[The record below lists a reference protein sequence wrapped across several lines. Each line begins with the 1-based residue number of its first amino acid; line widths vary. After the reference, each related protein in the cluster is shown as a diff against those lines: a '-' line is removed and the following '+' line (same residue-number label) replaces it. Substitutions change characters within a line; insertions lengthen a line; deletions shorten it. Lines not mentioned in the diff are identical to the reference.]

1 MSATALASLGRATA
15 SARISVSR
23 LPPAYFSLSSSLRPT
38 TILLRPPATT
48 RSATT
53 DSTSTPPA
61 KPTTSASVSSLFQTA
76 AAEAA
81 AAAASATSAGPSS
94 SAPLLTTA
102 SLPTSTGRT
111 PAAKNWTGKLPTF
124 STGDFRVSPRKLL
137 LLARMIRG
145 LTLSEAEVQM
155 KMSKKRPADRVR
167 AMLHRAA
174 ASLEHNYAVDPKQ
187 YVVSQAWV
195 GKGTYLKRIKIH
207 GRARFGVMHRP
218 AGHLKVVLEA
228 KKMDTTA
235 EEREFEKLVR
245 MMRKHSLYV
254 TMKQDAPLHAVY
266 PPWSS
271 KPWKYVTSPKWVSP
285 DNALVKHR

>member
-1 MSATALASLGRATA
+1 MSAPTLLTVRRATA
-15 SARISVSR
+15 SACAGVSR
-23 LPPAYFSLSSSLRPT
+23 LLPASLSSSLRSTAVVRTPIT
-38 TILLRPPATT
+38 A

-53 DSTSTPPA
+53 DSASAPPA
-61 KPTTSASVSSLFQTA
+61 KPKTSASVSSLFQTA

-81 AAAASATSAGPSS
+81 ATTTTTPTTTAAKTTTI
-94 SAPLLTTA
+94 LTTPR
-102 SLPTSTGRT
+102 LPTSTGRT
-111 PAAKNWTGKLPTF
+111 PAAKNWTTGQLPTF
-124 STGDFRVSPRKLL
+124 STGDFQVSPRKLL

-145 LTLSEAEVQM
+145 LSLTQAETQM

-187 YVVSQAWV
+187 YVVAQAWV

-218 AGHLKVVLEA
+218 AAHLKVVLEA
-228 KKMDTTA
+228 KRMDTTA

-254 TMKQDAPLHAVY
+254 TMKQDAPIHAVY

>member
-1 MSATALASLGRATA
+1 MSAPALMTFGRATA
-15 SARISVSR
+15 SARIGVGR
-23 LPPAYFSLSSSLRPT
+23 LPPASVSLSSSHRPT
-38 TILLRPPATT
+38 IFLRAPAAS

-61 KPTTSASVSSLFQTA
+61 KPKTSASVSSLFQTA

-81 AAAASATSAGPSS
+81 AATTSSDPSS
-94 SAPLLTTA
+94 SAPLLT

-111 PAAKNWTGKLPTF
+111 PAAKNWSGKLPTF

-228 KKMDTTA
+228 KKMDVTA

>member
-1 MSATALASLGRATA
+1 MSAPALMTFGRATA
-15 SARISVSR
+15 SARIGVGR
-23 LPPAYFSLSSSLRPT
+23 LPPASVSLASSLRPT
-38 TILLRPPATT
+38 IFLSAPAAS

-53 DSTSTPPA
+53 DSTSTAPA
-61 KPTTSASVSSLFQTA
+61 KPKTSASVSSLFQTA

-81 AAAASATSAGPSS
+81 AAATSSDPSS
-94 SAPLLTTA
+94 SAPLLT

-111 PAAKNWTGKLPTF
+111 PAARNWSGKLPTF

-271 KPWKYVTSPKWVSP
+271 KPWKYVTSPKWLSP